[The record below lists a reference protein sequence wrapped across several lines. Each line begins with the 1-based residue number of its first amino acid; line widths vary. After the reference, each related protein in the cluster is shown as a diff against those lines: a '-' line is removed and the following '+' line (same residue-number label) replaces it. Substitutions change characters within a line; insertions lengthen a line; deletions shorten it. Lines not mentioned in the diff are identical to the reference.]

1 MASKRD
7 LKKRVNYMVFDVVE
21 ECFSLQL
28 YDESKKEKTDLFIEE
43 AADFLEEIIHQ
54 INVACT
60 KKEFGPIKEKI
71 ELKSDEWIDKLN
83 DLQ

>member
-7 LKKRVNYMVFDVVE
+7 LKKRVNYMVYDVVE

-43 AADFLEEIIHQ
+43 AADFLEEILHQ
-54 INVACT
+54 INVTST
-60 KKEFGPIKEKI
+60 KKEFGPINEKI

>member
-43 AADFLEEIIHQ
+43 AADFLEEILHQ
-54 INVACT
+54 INVAST
-60 KKEFGPIKEKI
+60 KKEFGPINEKI